1 VHGLAKHP
9 DAEVVGI
16 WDDNIERG
24 EDFAQKSGLPFVG
37 YADDLLA
44 IVDAVVICSE
54 NVSHVA
60 HIEMAARAGKHILC
74 EKPVGVSA
82 SDFDRMSK
90 AVNDAGVRFM
100 TAFPCR
106 FTPAYRRLRERLK
119 SGEIGEI
126 RGVCATNRGS
136 CPFSWFV
143 EKELS
148 GGGAMIDHVVH
159 VADLLN
165 DLFRVAPISV
175 DAQIGNRMYGQEW
188 EDSALVSIE
197 YPGGIIA
204 TIDSSWSRPKG
215 FRTWGDVMIS
225 FVGTKGVMELDL
237 FSADVHRYGV
247 EGHSVGSFGSDAD
260 AQMIDEFVQACLSG
274 RETEVT
280 LADGIAAAQV
290 AVRAYASLHA

>member
-1 VHGLAKHP
+1 
-9 DAEVVGI
+9 
-16 WDDNIERG
+16 
-24 EDFAQKSGLPFVG
+24 
-37 YADDLLA
+37 
-44 IVDAVVICSE
+44 
-54 NVSHVA
+54 
-60 HIEMAARAGKHILC
+60 MAARAGKHILC
-74 EKPVGVSA
+74 EKPVGVSND
-82 SDFDRMSK
+82 DFARMTA
-90 AVNDAGVRFM
+90 AVEAAGVRFM

-106 FTPAYRRLRERLK
+106 FTPAYRRVRERIK
-119 SGEIGEI
+119 AGEIGTI

-165 DLFRVAPISV
+165 DLFRVAPTDV
-175 DAQIGNRMYGQEW
+175 LAQIGNRMYGQDW
-188 EDSALVSIE
+188 EDSALVSLE
-197 YPGGIIA
+197 YPGGVIA

-225 FVGTKGVMELDL
+225 FVGDRGVIELDL
-237 FSADVHRYGV
+237 FSADVHRYGA

-260 AQMIDEFVQACLSG
+260 ALMIDEFVRACLDG
-274 RETEVT
+274 REAEVP

-290 AVRAYASLHA
+290 AVRAYESLATYP